1 MTDNPVMRYV
11 DVLKDRV
18 EMLEKE
24 CSAANALIEEM
35 EAVIDAYKKITNLTI
50 SVNENDDDNK
60 PKYD

>member
-35 EAVIDAYKKITNLTI
+35 EAVIAAYKKITNLTI
-50 SVNENDDDNK
+50 SINETNND
-60 PKYD
+60 

>member
-1 MTDNPVMRYV
+1 MTDNPIMRYV

-35 EAVIDAYKKITNLTI
+35 EAVIAAYKKITNLTI
-50 SVNENDDDNK
+50 AINETNND
-60 PKYD
+60 